1 MSREFKSKSRGC
13 YQAQGK
19 TQSLILSGAPVA
31 GAAPLL
37 TATPQKAV
45 MLGVLNIESSQLGNV
60 TDITVMGERLMV
72 SNATAPLEM
81 FQNNTTDPRETYA
94 GFTIGGGK
102 QANIN
107 VTLAAAGNTSFGWFC
122 DPISKE
128 VANEAEGEFANWIYG
143 LGSVNI
149 VAGASATL
157 VGVANR
163 PCTLGQLILANHS
176 VAAIPSSNLL
186 VTSVVVA
193 GDELIYGDG
202 TQSSSISSFLNS
214 SQTSTGLDLNYRIPY
229 NANVTITIQNVDA
242 ALLGTVAGG
251 VFCRA
256 Y

>member
-19 TQSLILSGAPVA
+19 TQSLILSGTALNAV
-31 GAAPLL
+31 APLL
-37 TATPQKAV
+37 SATPQKAI
-45 MLGVLNIESSQLGNV
+45 MLGVLNIESTQLGNV

-72 SNATAPLEM
+72 SNASAPLEM
-81 FQNNTTDPRETYA
+81 FSNATTDPRETYA

-102 QANIN
+102 NANIQ
-107 VTLAAAGNTSFGWFC
+107 VQLAAVGNTSFGWFC

-149 VAGASATL
+149 PFGTSAVL
-157 VGVANR
+157 VGVSNR

-193 GDELIYGDG
+193 GDELLAGDG
-202 TQSSSISSFLNS
+202 TQQVPLSAFQNNS
-214 SQTSTGLDLNYRIPY
+214 QASTGLDLNYRIPY

>member
-31 GAAPLL
+31 GISPLL

-60 TDITVMGERLMV
+60 TDITVMGQRLMV

-81 FQNNTTDPRETYA
+81 FQNTTTDPRETYA

-102 QANIN
+102 QA
-107 VTLAAAGNTSFGWFC
+107 
-122 DPISKE
+122 
-128 VANEAEGEFANWIYG
+128 YG

-149 VAGASATL
+149 VAGASGTL
-157 VGVANR
+157 VGIANR

-176 VAAIPSSNLL
+176 VAAIPSANLL

-193 GDELIYGDG
+193 GDELMAGDG
-202 TQSSSISSFLNS
+202 TQQAPISSFLNS
-214 SQTSTGLDLNYRIPY
+214 SQASGGLDLNYRIPY
-229 NANVTITIQNVDA
+229 NANVTITISNVDA

>member
-31 GAAPLL
+31 GISPLL

-60 TDITVMGERLMV
+60 TDITVMGQRLMV

-81 FQNNTTDPRETYA
+81 FQNTTTDPRETYA

-107 VTLAAAGNTSFGWFC
+107 VTLAAAGNTSFGWF
-122 DPISKE
+122 
-128 VANEAEGEFANWIYG
+128 YG

-149 VAGASATL
+149 AAGASGTI

-186 VTSVVVA
+186 VTSCVVA
-193 GDELIYGDG
+193 GDELMAGDG
-202 TQSSSISSFLNS
+202 TQSAPISSFINS
-214 SQTSTGLDLNYRIPY
+214 SQAAGGLDLNYRIPY